1 MVHSSPCRWK
11 FSSSGNLL
19 INEAHLCLCPTLWH
33 EELLV
38 WCLFSPGSP
47 LPPSSVYWH
56 QGSPPEEAVVL
67 RGLHH
72 RCLSFLEQMNHR
84 ELISIVKKKK
94 KRQIDSEVLIFPE
107 NKPTFVFVFLLLFS
121 SFWFVLH
128 LPLSHLG
135 QSGLQHGLSFLLQSF
150 SFTALLCCLRKATGL
165 GLTKTWM
172 FYLDDIIVHIQQSEK
187 SWFVQSQ
194 SQSIIQYE
202 INEIKLR

>member
-1 MVHSSPCRWK
+1 MQVEVQFIWK
-11 FSSSGNLL
+11 SVDKWS
-19 INEAHLCLCPTLWH
+19 
-33 EELLV
+33 
-38 WCLFSPGSP
+38 SP
-47 LPPSSVYWH
+47 LPLSHSLTWGTPGLVSLLSWISTSTFFSILTSGFSSGGGGGPKRSSSSSSFFPGTNESQRTH
-56 QGSPPEEAVVL
+56 QYSKEE
-67 RGLHH
+67 
-72 RCLSFLEQMNHR
+72 
-84 ELISIVKKKK
+84 K